1 MIQYYNVKKTYR
13 SGVEA
18 LKGVSFEIETG
29 EFVFIIGKSGSGK
42 STLLKCMTKE
52 EDPTEG
58 KVTID
63 NFDITHMSRALIPT
77 LRRNIGMI
85 YQDFRLI
92 ETKTVEENIAFVGE
106 VVGIPKK
113 QLAQSVKLVL
123 SVVGLKEKAHTYPQE
138 LSGGEQ
144 QRVAIARAMVNNP
157 KLIVAD
163 EPTGN
168 LDPETSE
175 SIMALLLEINKSG
188 TTVIVCTHDS
198 NMVDRMK
205 KRVIEVEGGRIVRD
219 EYASGYSQEEE
230 VKPTPITAQQM
241 IDAGMDIPTGI
252 SFGDDPAFEPDR
264 DYGDDYDDEQYVRQQ
279 TAPAT
284 VAPMPVVFGE
294 SAAEPEPEI
303 VPAAPEVPE
312 QPQVTPLFNMDEPE
326 EIAEEIIPEQ
336 APSPVEEVEE
346 PVPEMVEQTPEPLIP
361 DHNPEPPI
369 PDHNPEPSAQKAP
382 TRAEVKEA
390 KRRAKEAE
398 KLAKQKAKE
407 AGQIARFEKKNKVRK
422 PSVQL
427 PDLDILEDDD
437 E

>member
-1 MIQYYNVKKTYR
+1 MIHYYNVKKTYK

-29 EFVFIIGKSGSGK
+29 EFVFVIGKSGSGK

-63 NFDITHMSRALIPT
+63 NFDITHMSRALIPV

-113 QLAQSVKLVL
+113 SLNQAVKIVL
-123 SVVGLKEKAHTYPQE
+123 NVVGLKDKANTYPQE

-175 SIMALLLEINKSG
+175 SIMALLLEINRSG

-205 KRVIEVEGGRIVRD
+205 QRVIEVEDGRIVRD
-219 EYASGYSQEEE
+219 EYRSSYTSEEDTARP
-230 VKPTPITAQQM
+230 VPIDDRQLAA
-241 IDAGMDIPTGI
+241 AGMQEPVTI
-252 SFGDDPAFEPDR
+252 SFGDDPAFDDDR
-264 DYGDDYDDEQYVRQQ
+264 DYGDDYDDEQYTRQ
-279 TAPAT
+279 AARKPI
-284 VAPMPVVFGE
+284 VHEDDSFVFGE
-294 SAAEPEPEI
+294 SK
-303 VPAAPEVPE
+303 
-312 QPQVTPLFNMDEPE
+312 
-326 EIAEEIIPEQ
+326 
-336 APSPVEEVEE
+336 VEE
-346 PVPEMVEQTPEPLIP
+346 PAEVSVPEL
-361 DHNPEPPI
+361 
-369 PDHNPEPSAQKAP
+369 KAVP
-382 TRAEVKEA
+382 AEEKT
-390 KRRAKEAE
+390 EAE
-398 KLAKQKAKE
+398 EEALAETKPDKKALKAERKAERE
-407 AGQIARFEKKNKVRK
+407 ALKAEKKAAKAEKKNDKKNNVRA
-422 PSVQL
+422 PQVRF

>member
-1 MIQYYNVKKTYR
+1 MIQYFDVKKTYR

-29 EFVFIIGKSGSGK
+29 EFVFVIGKSGSGK
-42 STLLKCMTKE
+42 STLLKCITKE

-58 KVTID
+58 KVKID
-63 NFDITHMSRALIPT
+63 NFDITHMSRALIPV

-113 QLAQSVKLVL
+113 QLSQSVKLVL
-123 SVVGLKEKAHTYPQE
+123 NVVGLKDKAHTYPQE

-175 SIMALLLEINKSG
+175 SIMALLLDINRSG

-205 KRVIEVEGGRIVRD
+205 KRVIEVEDGRIVRD
-219 EYASGYSQEEE
+219 EYASGYSQETETRPE
-230 VKPTPITAQQM
+230 PITSEQM
-241 IDAGMDIPTGI
+241 IEAGIDIPVGI
-252 SFGDDPAFEPDR
+252 SFGDDPAFEEDR
-264 DYGDDYDDEQYVRQQ
+264 DYGDDYDDEQYTQKAVA
-279 TAPAT
+279 API
-284 VAPMPVVFGE
+284 PVVFGE
-294 SAAEPEPEI
+294 EQVLTISNAQVKEVPAAAEP
-303 VPAAPEVPE
+303 AAE
-312 QPQVTPLFNMDEPE
+312 QE
-326 EIAEEIIPEQ
+326 
-336 APSPVEEVEE
+336 PVEEPEAAAEPASEE
-346 PVPEMVEQTPEPLIP
+346 ITLPKVEPLP
-361 DHNPEPPI
+361 VSEADDSFVFGDGGKEENPA
-369 PDHNPEPSAQKAP
+369 SKAAS
-382 TRAEVKEA
+382 RAEA
-390 KRRAKEAE
+390 KAAK
-398 KLAKQKAKE
+398 KKAKE
-407 AGQIARFEKKNKVRK
+407 AQRIAKMEAKNKVRR
-422 PSVQL
+422 PNVQF

>member
-1 MIQYYNVKKTYR
+1 MIHYYNVKKTYK

-29 EFVFIIGKSGSGK
+29 EFVFVIGKSGSGK

-63 NFDITHMSRALIPT
+63 NFDITHMSRALIPV

-113 QLAQSVKLVL
+113 SLNQAVKIVL
-123 SVVGLKEKAHTYPQE
+123 NVVGLKDKANTYPQE

-175 SIMALLLEINKSG
+175 SIMALLLEINRSG

-205 KRVIEVEGGRIVRD
+205 QRVIEVEDGRIIRD
-219 EYASGYSQEEE
+219 EYRSSYSSEEDSVRPAPIDDRQLAEAGIQEP
-230 VKPTPITAQQM
+230 VT
-241 IDAGMDIPTGI
+241 I
-252 SFGDDPAFEPDR
+252 SFGDDPAFEDDR
-264 DYGDDYDDEQYVRQQ
+264 DYGDDYDDDQYTRQVAK
-279 TAPAT
+279 TPAPI
-284 VAPMPVVFGE
+284 VHEDNSFVFGE
-294 SAAEPEPEI
+294 SKVEEAPAAEPVQEERVAPAVEETVEAEAEI
-303 VPAAPEVPE
+303 RPDKKALKAERKAEKEALKAEKKAAKAAKADKKTEKKTDKKSNVRA
-312 QPQVTPLFNMDEPE
+312 PQV
-326 EIAEEIIPEQ
+326 
-336 APSPVEEVEE
+336 
-346 PVPEMVEQTPEPLIP
+346 
-361 DHNPEPPI
+361 
-369 PDHNPEPSAQKAP
+369 
-382 TRAEVKEA
+382 
-390 KRRAKEAE
+390 
-398 KLAKQKAKE
+398 
-407 AGQIARFEKKNKVRK
+407 RF
-422 PSVQL
+422 

>member
-1 MIQYYNVKKTYR
+1 MIQYYNVKKTYK

-29 EFVFIIGKSGSGK
+29 EFVFVIGKSGSGK

-106 VVGIPKK
+106 VVGIPRK
-113 QLAQSVKLVL
+113 QLAQTVRLVL
-123 SVVGLKEKAHTYPQE
+123 NVVGLKEKAHVYPQE

-175 SIMALLLEINKSG
+175 SIMALLLEINRSG

-205 KRVIEVEGGRIVRD
+205 KRVIEVEDGLIVRD
-219 EYASGYSQEEE
+219 EYASGYAQEEE
-230 VKPTPITAQQM
+230 VRPAPITSEQM
-241 IDAGMDIPTGI
+241 IEAGMDIPTGV
-252 SFGDDPAFEPDR
+252 SFGDDPAFEEDR
-264 DYGDDYDDEQYVRQQ
+264 DYGDDFDDEQYSHRGG
-279 TAPAT
+279 T
-284 VAPMPVVFGE
+284 VTPMPVYFGE
-294 SAAEPEPEI
+294 TENAPSQPAVAEVPAAEPAAAQINEI
-303 VPAAPEVPE
+303 PAAEPVAEPIQEPVAEVTFGEDPVAQE
-312 QPQVTPLFNMDEPE
+312 SPADNASDPFDEPAPE
-326 EIAEEIIPEQ
+326 PVAEHK
-336 APSPVEEVEE
+336 APS
-346 PVPEMVEQTPEPLIP
+346 
-361 DHNPEPPI
+361 
-369 PDHNPEPSAQKAP
+369 KADL
-382 TRAEVKEA
+382 KEA
-390 KRRAKEAE
+390 KKRAKEAE
-398 KLAKQKAKE
+398 KIAKQKAKE
-407 AGQIARFEKKNKVRK
+407 AERIAKFESKNKVRK
-422 PSVQL
+422 PSVTFT
-427 PDLDILEDDD
+427 DLDILEDDD

>member
-1 MIQYYNVKKTYR
+1 MIQYYNVKKTYK

-29 EFVFIIGKSGSGK
+29 EFVFVIGKSGSGK

-58 KVTID
+58 RVTID
-63 NFDITHMSRALIPT
+63 NFDITHMSRALIPV

-113 QLAQSVKLVL
+113 SLNQAVKIVL
-123 SVVGLKEKAHTYPQE
+123 NVVGLKDKANTYPQE

-175 SIMALLLEINKSG
+175 SIMALLLEINRSG

-205 KRVIEVEGGRIVRD
+205 QRVIEVEDGRIVRD
-219 EYASGYSQEEE
+219 EYRSSYSSEEE
-230 VKPTPITAQQM
+230 NVRPVPIDDKQLAEAGVREPVK
-241 IDAGMDIPTGI
+241 I
-252 SFGDDPAFEPDR
+252 SFGDDPAFEDDR
-264 DYGDDYDDEQYVRQQ
+264 DYGDDFDDEQYARQVLK
-279 TAPAT
+279 APEMT
-284 VAPMPVVFGE
+284 EETSFVFGE
-294 SAAEPEPEI
+294 SVVEEPAEEI
-303 VPAAPEVPE
+303 VPAK
-312 QPQVTPLFNMDEPE
+312 PQ
-326 EIAEEIIPEQ
+326 A
-336 APSPVEEVEE
+336 
-346 PVPEMVEQTPEPLIP
+346 
-361 DHNPEPPI
+361 
-369 PDHNPEPSAQKAP
+369 
-382 TRAEVKEA
+382 EA
-390 KRRAKEAE
+390 KPDKKALKAAKKAE
-398 KLAKQKAKE
+398 KKAAKA
-407 AGQIARFEKKNKVRK
+407 EKKNEKKSNVRA
-422 PSVQL
+422 PQVRF

>member
-1 MIQYYNVKKTYR
+1 MIQYFDVKKTYR

-42 STLLKCMTKE
+42 STLLKCITRE

-58 KVTID
+58 KVMID
-63 NFDITHMSRALIPT
+63 NFDISHMSRALIPV

-92 ETKTVEENIAFVGE
+92 ESKTVEENIAFVGE

-113 QLAQSVKLVL
+113 NLAQTVRLVL
-123 SVVGLKEKAHTYPQE
+123 NVVGLKEKAHTYPQE

-175 SIMALLLEINKSG
+175 SIMALLLDINRSG

-205 KRVIEVEGGRIVRD
+205 KRVIEVDNGYIVRD
-219 EYASGYSQEEE
+219 EYASSYQSEEE
-230 VKPTPITAQQM
+230 RRPAPITAEQM
-241 IDAGMDIPTGI
+241 AASGMDVPVGI
-252 SFGDDPAFEPDR
+252 SFGDDESYEDDS
-264 DYGDDYDDEQYVRQQ
+264 DYGDGFDDEQFVHSNAHMQ
-279 TAPAT
+279 AT
-284 VAPMPVVFGE
+284 VAPMPVFFGE
-294 SAAEPEPEI
+294 SEDKTEEDKEPAPDVPGEKIVPLSINVAEAGPVQEPETETLSFPSG
-303 VPAAPEVPE
+303 
-312 QPQVTPLFNMDEPE
+312 DEE
-326 EIAEEIIPEQ
+326 EIPGPAYEEEQ
-336 APSPVEEVEE
+336 EYDE
-346 PVPEMVEQTPEPLIP
+346 
-361 DHNPEPPI
+361 
-369 PDHNPEPSAQKAP
+369 AP
-382 TRAEVKEA
+382 TLAEVREA
-390 KRRAKEAE
+390 RK
-398 KLAKQKAKE
+398 KAKE
-407 AGQIARFEKKNKVRK
+407 AAKLAKLEEKKAQKVARTNKKNKVRPAPQINVIPEEPVVK
-422 PSVQL
+422 KAPKARTQ
-427 PDLDILEDDD
+427 DLDILEDD